1 MNKDE
6 VWDELEKLSSRI
18 QTNVSEREVNKFLGL
33 PESSSRKDDK
43 QILKQ
48 QRIKAKIGNQNS
60 MEEPAEILEDFYKQ
74 KSKQNRKPKVQ
85 RQVQSTD
92 ASIQIQTV
100 KLQKDFPPEVRLFK
114 QFQQPEDDPQ
124 LKKEL

>member
-43 QILKQ
+43 
-48 QRIKAKIGNQNS
+48 
-60 MEEPAEILEDFYKQ
+60 
-74 KSKQNRKPKVQ
+74 
-85 RQVQSTD
+85 
-92 ASIQIQTV
+92 
-100 KLQKDFPPEVRLFK
+100 
-114 QFQQPEDDPQ
+114 
-124 LKKEL
+124 